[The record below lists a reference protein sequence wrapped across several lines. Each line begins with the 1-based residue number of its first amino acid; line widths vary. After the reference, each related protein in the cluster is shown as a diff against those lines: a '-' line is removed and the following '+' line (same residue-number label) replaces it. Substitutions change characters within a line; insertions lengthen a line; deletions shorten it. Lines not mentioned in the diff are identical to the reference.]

1 MPASNKSKKRSVPPA
16 ERILL
21 VATALFARHGFN
33 GTTTRMIAEKA
44 RMNEAIIF
52 RHFPS
57 KRQLYAEILKSKIR
71 EDFILRDVDAPGGPL
86 DLETLLRVLAQRVL
100 TSIRSDPDFL
110 RLLYYSGLE
119 RHKLAA
125 SFYETYTKNLN
136 SFLSAKIK
144 DAMSRNELRKMD
156 AMLASRTFFGMVAH
170 MGMMGE
176 LFGIKA
182 EPWQDEE
189 KIDAYVSVFLNGL
202 RKPKTAVVKKKSVK

>member
-1 MPASNKSKKRSVPPA
+1 M
-16 ERILL
+16 ERILK
-21 VATALFARHGFN
+21 AGTALFARHGFN

-57 KRQLYAEILKSKIR
+57 KKELYAEILKSKIQ
-71 EDFILRDVDAPGGPL
+71 ENVILRDVESPGDPP
-86 DLETLLRVLAQRVL
+86 DLETLLRTLAQRVL

-156 AMLASRTFFGMVAH
+156 AMLASRTFFSMVAH

-189 KIDAYVSVFLNGL
+189 KIEAYVSVFLNGL
-202 RKPKTAVVKKKSVK
+202 RKLKSAPTKKKRAK

>member
-1 MPASNKSKKRSVPPA
+1 M
-16 ERILL
+16 ERILK
-21 VATALFARHGFN
+21 AGTALFARHGFN

-57 KRQLYAEILKSKIR
+57 KKELYAEILKSKIQ
-71 EDFILRDVDAPGGPL
+71 ENVILRDVESPGDPP
-86 DLETLLRVLAQRVL
+86 DLETLLRTLAQRVL

-156 AMLASRTFFGMVAH
+156 AMLASRTFFSMVAH

-189 KIDAYVSVFLNGL
+189 KIEAYVSVFLNGL
-202 RKPKTAVVKKKSVK
+202 RKLKSAPAKKKRAK